1 MAVLTDVRILRCDSL
16 NSWILPSHR
25 GQQLCGLGG
34 FQPSLETA
42 QVCSTSSLW
51 AQPEGGKGAC
61 VPLRGWPAGSAGIC
75 PLPLPF
81 WPFKIPKSACFLGPC
96 QPAAWSARAVEEP
109 PGDVCPS
116 PQPSPTP
123 GRCHVRDAM
132 GLPPLGLLLSL
143 CCVSGLPFYNGFYY
157 SNSPHGWNPGKGHG
171 EGIFNGV
178 KLVVETPEE
187 ILFSYRGANVTLPC
201 RYHYEPAV
209 LSPRPV
215 RIKWWKLSENGAPE
229 QDVLVAIGLRHRAFG
244 DYRGRVH
251 LWQEREREVSLE
263 IRDLR
268 LEDYGRYRCE
278 VIDGLED
285 ESGLVELELRGVVFP
300 YQHPQGRYQFNFHEA
315 QWACEEQDAVV
326 ASFEQ
331 LFRAWEEGLDWCNA
345 GWLQDASVQY
355 PITQA
360 RHPCGGV
367 GLAPGVRSYGPR
379 HRRLHRYD
387 VFCFAAAL
395 RGQVYYLEHPEKL
408 TLAEAKEACQEDG
421 AQIAKVGQLFAAWK
435 FHGLDRCD
443 AGWLADGSARYPVA
457 HPRRNCGSLEPGV
470 RSFGFPDPHS
480 RNPVLLKVWPAPP
493 ASPGNVF
500 EMQISGPHP

>member
-1 MAVLTDVRILRCDSL
+1 MCSFKGLARRERGGSSAAASLLAIQDPRVRL
-16 NSWILPSHR
+16 LPPTGSAPQPGALEPSR
-25 GQQLCGLGG
+25 SRLGTFAPG
-34 FQPSLETA
+34 PSLVWTPWRCP
-42 QVCSTSSLW
+42 VC
-51 AQPEGGKGAC
+51 
-61 VPLRGWPAGSAGIC
+61 
-75 PLPLPF
+75 
-81 WPFKIPKSACFLGPC
+81 
-96 QPAAWSARAVEEP
+96 
-109 PGDVCPS
+109 
-116 PQPSPTP
+116 
-123 GRCHVRDAM
+123 DAM
-132 GLPPLGLLLSL
+132 GLRLPILLLLL

-157 SNSPHGWNPGKGHG
+157 SNRPNGRNLGNSYS

-187 ILFSYRGANVTLPC
+187 TLFSHRGANVTLPC
-201 RYHYEPAV
+201 RYHYEPA
-209 LSPRPV
+209 LASPRPV
-215 RIKWWKLSENGAPE
+215 RIKWWKLSENGVPE
-229 QDVLVAIGLRHRAFG
+229 QDVLVAIGLRQRTFG
-244 DYRGRVH
+244 DYRGRVR
-251 LWQEREREVSLE
+251 LRQDRAREVSLE

-300 YQHPQGRYQFNFHEA
+300 YQHPQGRYKFNFHEA
-315 QWACEEQDAVV
+315 QQACEEQDAVV

-355 PITQA
+355 PVTQA
-360 RHPCGGV
+360 RRPCGGL

-387 VFCFAAAL
+387 VFCFAVAL

-408 TLAEAKEACQEDG
+408 TLAEAREACREDG

-435 FHGLDRCD
+435 FRGLDRCD

-457 HPRRNCGSLEPGV
+457 HPRSNCGALEPGV

-480 RNPVLLKVWPAPP
+480 RQYGVYCYRPR
-493 ASPGNVF
+493 
-500 EMQISGPHP
+500 

>member
-16 NSWILPSHR
+16 NSWILPSQR

-42 QVCSTSSLW
+42 QVYSTSSLW

-61 VPLRGWPAGSAGIC
+61 VPLRGWPGGSAGIC
-75 PLPLPF
+75 SPPLPF
-81 WPFKIPKSACFLGPC
+81 WPFKIPKSACFLGPG
-96 QPAAWSARAVEEP
+96 QPAAWSARAVEEL
-109 PGDVCPS
+109 PGD
-116 PQPSPTP
+116 
-123 GRCHVRDAM
+123 
-132 GLPPLGLLLSL
+132 
-143 CCVSGLPFYNGFYY
+143 
-157 SNSPHGWNPGKGHG
+157 
-171 EGIFNGV
+171 GIFNGV

-201 RYHYEPAV
+201 RYHYEPALV
-209 LSPRPV
+209 SPRPV

-360 RHPCGGV
+360 RHPCGGL

-395 RGQVYYLEHPEKL
+395 RGEVYYLEHPEKL
-408 TLAEAKEACQEDG
+408 TLAEAKEACQEDD

-457 HPRRNCGSLEPGV
+457 HARHNCGSLEPGV